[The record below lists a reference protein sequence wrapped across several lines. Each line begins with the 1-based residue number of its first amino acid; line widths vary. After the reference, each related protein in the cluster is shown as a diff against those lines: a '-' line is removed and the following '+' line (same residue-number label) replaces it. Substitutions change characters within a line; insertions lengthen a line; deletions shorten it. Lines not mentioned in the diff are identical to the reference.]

1 MKERL
6 NWWWFFFCVCI
17 VLPALQF
24 FFLKESLPVVLFPFI
39 QDKFINGLY
48 PFLASGASVV
58 LLLLI
63 VLFFKS
69 ISKYIKEAKI
79 YKLIYIISGVMFALF
94 YVNQFVRFF
103 REAIDGAPRRY
114 SNFSKGNLDEGAIYL
129 SIIMCL
135 ELAIFI
141 TFFVINFSRL
151 SKHKS

>member
-63 VLFFKS
+63 VLFLKS
-69 ISKYIKEAKI
+69 ISKYIIETKN
-79 YKLIYIISGVMFALF
+79 YKLVYVISGIVFVLF
-94 YVNQFVRFF
+94 YVSQFVITDFLENNPVSTF
-103 REAIDGAPRRY
+103 DDTGIQ
-114 SNFSKGNLDEGAIYL
+114 SQLII
-129 SIIMCL
+129 SIFQML
-135 ELAIFI
+135 
-141 TFFVINFSRL
+141 
-151 SKHKS
+151 

>member
-58 LLLLI
+58 LLFLI

-69 ISKYIKEAKI
+69 LSKYIRDAKN
-79 YKLIYIISGVMFALF
+79 YKLVYFISGVVFILF
-94 YVNQFVRFF
+94 YVNQFVIFF
-103 REAIDGAPRRY
+103 REPIDGAPRRY
-114 SNFSKGNLDEGAIYL
+114 SNFSAGNLDKGATYL
-129 SIIMCL
+129 SIIMSL

-141 TFFVINFSRL
+141 TFFVTNFSRL